1 MKRTTLLVALAALLP
16 MHAALAATTL
26 TGLTVSPANP
36 RVGEE
41 VKITINGTL
50 ESANCGIRME
60 FGAPDMPREEFVLSD
75 KGGQLPLTITRTF
88 SKPGTYKIEALGRK
102 VGKLTFGCEGN
113 VSTMLTVGAAGKTAP
128 VTGAAPMG
136 AGATPAA
143 AAGACPEGWDMI
155 AGQKDPSKGFTC
167 APKKPAAKMDC
178 GPWLSYFEKDGLM
191 GCKKKK

>member
-1 MKRTTLLVALAALLP
+1 MKRTALYFSLVFSLAALLP
-16 MHAALAATTL
+16 LHTALAATTL
-26 TGLTVSPANP
+26 TGVSVSPANP

-41 VKITINGTL
+41 VKITVNGAL

-60 FGAPDMPREEFVLSD
+60 YGNPDMPREDFVLSD
-75 KGGQLPLTITRTF
+75 KGGQLPFTITKTF

-113 VSTMLTVGAAGKTAP
+113 ASTMVTVVAAGKAAATSSTA
-128 VTGAAPMG
+128 AAPMPM
-136 AGATPAA
+136 AT
-143 AAGACPEGWDMI
+143 ACPDGWHMI

-167 APKKPAAKMDC
+167 APMKPAVKMDC
-178 GPWLSYFEKDGLM
+178 GKGMAYFEKDGLI